1 MKSADGPSSVEVRKH
16 YDEHLGPIYAW
27 MTGPFETASLP
38 STRLFEELGLEPGS
52 SGVAVDL
59 GCGHGLQSVALA
71 ERGYRVVAIDTC
83 PVLLRQLEGYAAS
96 LPVQT
101 VQADITNCEEHI
113 PAQIDLVVCMGDTL
127 PHLPSPG
134 DVADLIRRFAAALV
148 PGGTFVVTFRDYVS
162 SPLEGRQRFIP
173 VRSDEDRML
182 TCFLEYQEGSVRVYD
197 LIHERSE
204 SGWDLTVSSYEKLRL
219 EPGWVAARM
228 RESGLR
234 IVVDRTDRGMVTLC
248 GLVPTL
254 TRS

>member
-1 MKSADGPSSVEVRKH
+1 MSDHPTSPRLDKEKEVSKH

-27 MTGPFETASLP
+27 MTGLFESASLP

-71 ERGYRVVAIDTC
+71 NLGFRVIAVDAC
-83 PVLLRQLEGYAAS
+83 PVLLRQLEVHAAS

-101 VQADITNCEEHI
+101 IHADIRDCGEHI
-113 PAQIDLVVCMGDTL
+113 PPQIDLVVCMGDTL
-127 PHLPSPG
+127 PHLPSLG
-134 DVADLIRRFAAALV
+134 DVADLIHRFAAALA
-148 PGGTFVVTFRDYVS
+148 PGGVFVTTFRDYVS
-162 SPLEGRQRFIP
+162 SPLEGHQRFIP

-182 TCFLEYQEGSVRVYD
+182 TCFLEYQERSVRVYD

-204 SGWDLTVSSYEKLRL
+204 PGWNLTVSSYEKLRL
-219 EPGWVAARM
+219 GPDWVAAAM

-234 IVVDRTDRGMVTLC
+234 IILDRTDRGVVTLAAR
-248 GLVPTL
+248 
-254 TRS
+254 RS